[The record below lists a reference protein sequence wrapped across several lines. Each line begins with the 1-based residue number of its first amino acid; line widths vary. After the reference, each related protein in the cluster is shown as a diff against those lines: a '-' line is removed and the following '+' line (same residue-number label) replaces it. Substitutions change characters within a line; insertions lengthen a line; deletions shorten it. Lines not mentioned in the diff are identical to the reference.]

1 MQEQA
6 DAPEIYCSLTSD
18 EFRQRRSMA
27 RKALLPHLVEAR
39 RLECGLR
46 LVFPESDALRS
57 KVEEFIALER
67 QCCATLTFAASPPE
81 EGLIVTIQGPP
92 EAAATIELFAN
103 AISDSLKKSMQNDV
117 NWSTRDPKLRRTGIA
132 GIALGILALI
142 ACELPIILTLIG
154 LGSLGA
160 AVSTLKPPL
169 YIESAG
175 VIVIVAGLLLLF
187 ICVIHSRR
195 SSRKRDGL

>member
-1 MQEQA
+1 MQ
-6 DAPEIYCSLTSD
+6 T
-18 EFRQRRSMA
+18 
-27 RKALLPHLVEAR
+27 
-39 RLECGLR
+39 
-46 LVFPESDALRS
+46 
-57 KVEEFIALER
+57 
-67 QCCATLTFAASPPE
+67 
-81 EGLIVTIQGPP
+81 
-92 EAAATIELFAN
+92 
-103 AISDSLKKSMQNDV
+103 DV

-132 GIALGILALI
+132 GIALGILALL

-169 YIESAG
+169 YIELAG

-187 ICVIHSRR
+187 ICAIRSRR